1 MLFWSGRLN
10 FIMKGK
16 TETQVIRQI
25 FEDGCTQRE
34 IEKILFEVKRF
45 KDGNGLRR
53 DVREMG
59 SDLHSLSIRI
69 QEKTGL
75 QKRAAGVLASRLYF
89 MGKSEAGRIRQL
101 SIGITHATLI
111 SADFLCPYGDH
122 WALDGK
128 RFAIKAGVKVGWFRR
143 FHPGEQFDCGCSSKP
158 ILPY

>member
-1 MLFWSGRLN
+1 MLEEGLT
-10 FIMKGK
+10 KK
-16 TETQVIRQI
+16 
-25 FEDGCTQRE
+25 E
-34 IEKILFEVKRF
+34 IEKILFEVKQF

-59 SDLHSLSIRI
+59 LDLHRLSARV

-75 QKRAAGVLASRLYF
+75 QKGVAGVLASRLAF
-89 MGKSEAGRIRQL
+89 MDKSEAGRIKLL

-111 SADFLCPYGDH
+111 SADSSCPYDEH
-122 WALDGK
+122 WAFNGK